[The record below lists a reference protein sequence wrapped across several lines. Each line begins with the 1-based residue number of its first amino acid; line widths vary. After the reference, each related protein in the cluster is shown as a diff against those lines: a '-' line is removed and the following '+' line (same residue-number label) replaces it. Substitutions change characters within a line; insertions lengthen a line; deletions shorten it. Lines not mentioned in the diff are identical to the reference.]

1 MVQAVAKKTARK
13 WRFPVLEGIL
23 PLDRQRIPTDL
34 IAGATLAALA
44 IPEVM
49 GYTRIAGMPVITGL
63 YTILIPIAVFALLG
77 SSRHLVVGADS
88 ATAAIMFAGLAG
100 LSVASESPQWIAL
113 ASWTALLA
121 AGFLLAAR
129 LLKLGFLADFL
140 SRSVLIGFLTGVGIQ
155 VALGQI
161 AGMLGVAKVG
171 KGAVSQAVN
180 AILAIPKASIPTVAV
195 SVGVFL
201 VIVGGGLLS
210 KKIPA
215 PLIAVI
221 GAIAVSAWFNLKA
234 LGVATLGSVPSG
246 LPKFGLPA
254 LPQPHMWAALV
265 TTAGSLFL
273 VILAQ
278 SAATSR
284 AYAVKYT
291 DEFDEDVDLVGL
303 SLSNVAAG
311 LSGTF
316 PVNGSPTKTEMV
328 DEAGGRSQISQLT
341 TAVIVLMVL
350 LFFTKPLSFMPSAV
364 LSTVVFIIGVKLVDL
379 KGMKSILAERRDE
392 FWIASFTAAIVVFVG
407 VEQGI
412 FLAMALSVLVHMRHS
427 YRPTNL
433 LMVRE
438 GASKEL
444 RFSPVDSGTQMLPGV
459 VFYHFGADLY
469 FANAATFAEQVHRI
483 VADAETPVEVVVVD
497 FSAVGDIDF
506 SAAFMLRK
514 LIGALKEQKVTLMLI
529 YVLDPVA
536 KEMELSGLT
545 ELIGSENMFGG
556 VAAAVAALK
565 ERDGEQPPH

>member
-1 MVQAVAKKTARK
+1 MAQAATKKAAQK

-23 PLDRQRIPTDL
+23 PLDRKRIPTDL

-100 LSVASESPQWIAL
+100 LSVAAESPQWIAL

-155 VALGQI
+155 VACGQV

-171 KGAVSQAVN
+171 KGAVPQAIN
-180 AILAIPKASIPTVAV
+180 AILAIPKTSIPTAAV
-195 SVGVFL
+195 SAAVFV

-215 PLIAVI
+215 PLIAVV

-234 LGVATLGSVPSG
+234 LGVATLGTVPSG
-246 LPKFGLPA
+246 LPKFGLPL
-254 LPQPHMWAALV
+254 LPEAHMWGALV

-284 AYAVKYT
+284 AYAAKYT

-316 PVNGSPTKTEMV
+316 PVNGSPTKTEMI

-364 LSTVVFIIGVKLVDL
+364 LSTVVFIIGVKLIDL
-379 KGMKSILAERRDE
+379 KGMKSILAQRQDE

-412 FLAMALSVLVHMRHS
+412 LLAMAISVLVHMRHS

-438 GASKEL
+438 GANKEL
-444 RFSPVDSGTQMLPGV
+444 RFASIESGNQMLPGV

-469 FANAATFAEQVHRI
+469 FANGATFAEQVHRI
-483 VADAETPVEVVVVD
+483 VVDAKTPVEVLVVD

-514 LIGALKEQKVTLMLI
+514 LVEALKERKITLMLI

-545 ELIGSENMFGG
+545 ELIGSENIFGG
-556 VAAAVAALK
+556 VTAAVAALK
-565 ERDGEQPPH
+565 ERDSQQTPS